1 MPERPH
7 EALAVAHP
15 NIALVKYW
23 GKRDS
28 ALNLPREGSLSLTL
42 AGMQSITHVAFDP
55 AFADDALILGGT
67 PAPEASLRKARR
79 ILDEVRRRAGG
90 EVAALRARVE
100 SRNDFPTG
108 AGLASSASGFAALA
122 CAAAGAAGLE
132 LTTAELSVLAR
143 LGSGSACRS
152 VLGGFVEW
160 QRGERADGTD
170 SHAVE
175 VAPRR
180 HWDVAMLV
188 AVVAEGP
195 KGISST
201 EGMERTRRTSPYYE
215 PFLASIPAD
224 LDAARAAVLTRDL
237 EALGAVMEHNC
248 LRMHAAMLAAE
259 PALVYLR
266 GGSLAVIERVREL
279 RAAGARAYFTIDA
292 GPNVKVLCERAG
304 ADALESALAAVPGVA
319 RVIRALPGDGA
330 HLVDHLA

>member
-1 MPERPH
+1 MSW
-7 EALAVAHP
+7 EALAIAHP

-42 AGMQSITHVAFDP
+42 AGMRSMTHVEFD
-55 AFADDALILGGT
+55 AALAADELILGGA
-67 PAPEASLRKARR
+67 PAPRASLAKAKR

-90 EVAALRARVE
+90 EVATLHARVE

-132 LTTAELSVLAR
+132 LPASELSVLAR

-160 QRGERADGTD
+160 RRGERADGAD
-170 SHAVE
+170 SHAVA
-175 VAPRR
+175 VAPRD
-180 HWDVAMLV
+180 HWDVAMVV

-195 KGISST
+195 KGVSST
-201 EGMERTRRTSPYYE
+201 EGMERTRLTSPFYE

-224 LDAARAAVLTRDL
+224 LDAARAAVLARDL
-237 EALGAVMEHNC
+237 DSLGAVMEHDC

-259 PALVYLR
+259 PALIYLR

-279 RAAGARAYFTIDA
+279 RAAGTRAFFTIDA
-292 GPNVKVLCERAG
+292 GPNVKVLCERAD
-304 ADALESALAAVPGVA
+304 ADAVEAALAAVPGVV

-330 HLVDHLA
+330 HLADHLA

>member
-1 MPERPH
+1 M

-42 AGMQSITHVAFDP
+42 AGMESVTHVAFDG
-55 AFADDALILGGT
+55 AFAADELVLGGN

-90 EVAALRARVE
+90 RLAALHARVE

-122 CAAAGAAGLE
+122 CAAAGAAGLD
-132 LTTAELSVLAR
+132 LSPAELSVLAR

-160 QRGERADGTD
+160 KRGERADGTD
-170 SHAVE
+170 SHAIA
-175 VAPRR
+175 VAPRD
-180 HWDVAMLV
+180 HWDVVMLV

-195 KGISST
+195 KGVSST

-215 PFLASIPAD
+215 PFLGSIPAD
-224 LDAARAAVLTRDL
+224 LDAARAAVVARDL
-237 EALGAVMEHNC
+237 DALGVVMERNC

-259 PALVYLR
+259 PALIYLR
-266 GGSLAVIERVREL
+266 GGSLAVIERVGQL
-279 RAAGARAYFTIDA
+279 RADGARAYFTIDA
-292 GPNVKVLCERAG
+292 GPNVKVLCARPAADAVERA
-304 ADALESALAAVPGVA
+304 LATVPGVA

-330 HLVDHLA
+330 RVVDHLA